1 MARTPPLVT
10 LLGSE
15 AYGGYLD
22 QLVEEARSRGLG
34 IETRAGMVEL
44 ALNRIGVEWG
54 LTPPQR
60 ARPIGANQHPSN
72 ASSKPTDP
80 QTDPRKD

>member
-22 QLVEEARSRGLG
+22 QLVTEARNRSLG
-34 IETRAGMVEL
+34 IETRAGMVEY

-54 LTPPQR
+54 LSPPQR
-60 ARPIGANQHPSN
+60 ARPIGANQHPV
-72 ASSKPTDP
+72 ADATKPTDP
-80 QTDPRKD
+80 EPPAPKD